1 MILTLF
7 SENPHNDDTSMVH
20 YKSKLNFEQI
30 EKKRNEI
37 MTSKKF
43 EKLRKYWSVQ
53 LKRINHRSCFLGAVM
68 HWHG

>member
-37 MTSKKF
+37 MTSKNF
-43 EKLRKYWSVQ
+43 EKLRKYWGVQ
-53 LKRINHRSCFLGAVM
+53 LQRINHRRCLNG
-68 HWHG
+68 